1 MANIESAATFLI
13 SSILLSLGLLTF
25 VVVAVVVNNI
35 ITKFWKPVK
44 LVSYH
49 VNNEKPQQAIK
60 VPVKPF

>member
-25 VVVAVVVNNI
+25 IVVAVVVNNI
-35 ITKFWKPVK
+35 LTKFWKPIK
-44 LVSYH
+44 ILSYH
-49 VNNEKPQQAIK
+49 VEKEVKSIK